1 MSFERSQPDII
12 FFDCDHT
19 IIDTDCE
26 WTWINMLADMGRVP
40 EHYRAKQQHYIEL
53 HANGQTPEQEYL
65 GFILQEFVGKTPATM
80 QQLAKSNFENYIRN
94 KIFPT
99 AQEAIKRHQQR
110 QTPVVL
116 LSGSTRVL
124 VTPIAQAMGF
134 NDIACTELELF
145 EGTYT
150 GGIVGPFCIRDGKL
164 KRGQDYCQQLD
175 IDFSK
180 AMYYGDSISDLHIFE
195 KIGYPVAVNPS
206 PKLEEIA
213 IREHW
218 AIENW

>member
-1 MSFERSQPDII
+1 MGQPEVV

-53 HANGQTPEQEYL
+53 HAKGQTPEQEYL
-65 GFILQEFVGKTPATM
+65 GFILQEFIGQTPDTM
-80 QQLAKSNFENYIRN
+80 QQLAQINFENYIQN
-94 KIFPT
+94 KIFT
-99 AQEAIKRHQQR
+99 AAQEAIENHQR
-110 QTPVVL
+110 REIPVVL

-124 VTPIAQAMGF
+124 VTPIARAMGF

-150 GGIVGPFCIRDGKL
+150 GAIDGPFCIRDGKL
-164 KRGQDYCQQLD
+164 KRGLDYCRQRE
-175 IDFSK
+175 INFSK
-180 AMYYGDSISDLHIFE
+180 AMYYGDSISDIQIFE
-195 KIGYPVAVNPS
+195 KIGYPVAVNPN
-206 PKLEEIA
+206 PKLEHIA
-213 IREHW
+213 IQQLW